1 MAAVA
6 TAYALTL
13 DEVLASSLEALA
25 AGAGGCCVVCGDRAV
40 AIRERDGT
48 TTHLCRG
55 CGSSL
60 EEVPGDDV
68 LQDWDFD

>member
-13 DEVLASSLEALA
+13 DEVLASSLEALSDGVGA
-25 AGAGGCCVVCGDRAV
+25 ACVVCGERAFAV
-40 AIRERDGT
+40 RERDHR
-48 TTHLCRG
+48 TTHVCRG

-60 EEVPGDDV
+60 EDVSSDDGFRP
-68 LQDWDFD
+68 WDMS